1 MTENIRNFCIIS
13 HIDHGKSTLA
23 DRFLELTKTVEKRK
37 MHDQILDSMDLEREK
52 GITIKLQ
59 PVRMLWHADVN
70 NESRIR
76 NNGVKDSD
84 SSFVIHNSKFS
95 NSELFILNLIDTPGH
110 VDFSYEVSRSL
121 AAVEGAILLVD
132 ATQGVQAQTLANLEL
147 ARHSGLT
154 IIPVVNKIDLPE
166 ANPDEVA
173 LEISEILNVPIE
185 DVLFVSA
192 KTGEGVNGLIGE
204 VIKRIPPPRPG
215 THPYPR
221 ALVFDSFYDDYRGV
235 VVYVRVFDGKI
246 KRGDKIFF
254 FQQNKQS
261 CASEVGTVELGLKAQ
276 EEIGAGEI
284 GYIVTALKDV
294 SEARVGETV
303 TTLNNEER
311 IKNNGKIHNGPPIPS
326 YAGLPSFA
334 IHGSTFV
341 PLPGYGEPNPF
352 VFAELYTSGKE
363 YGRLREALFK
373 LKLSD
378 SSITFVPTTSS
389 AFGFGFKCG
398 FLGLLHLEVV
408 KERLEREHNLDL
420 IVTTPTVDYKV
431 KEGRYEEPWA
441 KVELILP
448 QKYLGR
454 VIELM
459 ESRRG
464 LQRNI
469 KHLETK
475 ILVEYE
481 MPLSEVIIDFYD
493 QVKSL
498 TQGYGSLNYEII
510 GYRESDLVQ
519 LDFLIAGEKIEAF
532 SRLVYRPSSQSIA
545 KNMVGRM
552 KQVIPRQAFEVKI
565 QATIGTR
572 IVASERLA
580 PFRKDVTE
588 KLYGGDVTRKKKLL
602 EKQKKGKKK
611 MAQIGKVSVPTD
623 VFIKLL
629 RY

>member
-1 MTENIRNFCIIS
+1 MSENIRNFCIIS

-23 DRFLELTKTVEKRK
+23 DRFLELTGTVEKRK

-59 PVRMLWHADVN
+59 PVRMRY
-70 NESRIR
+70 E
-76 NNGVKDSD
+76 
-84 SSFVIHNSKFS
+84 FS
-95 NSELFILNLIDTPGH
+95 EQKYILNLIDTPGH

-121 AAVEGAILLVD
+121 AAVEGAVLLVD
-132 ATQGVQAQTLANLEL
+132 ATQGVQAQTLANLEM
-147 ARHSGLT
+147 AKRSGLT
-154 IIPVVNKIDLPE
+154 IVPVVNKIDLPE
-166 ANPDEVA
+166 ANPDESA
-173 LEISEILNVPIE
+173 LEISEILDIPLE

-192 KTGEGVNGLIGE
+192 KTGEGVENLIE
-204 VIKRIPPPRPG
+204 QIIKRVPPPRPS
-215 THPYPR
+215 THLYPR
-221 ALVFDSFYDDYRGV
+221 ALVFDSFYDDFRGV
-235 VVYVRVFDGKI
+235 VVYVRVFDGEV
-246 KRGDKIFF
+246 KRSDKILLY
-254 FQQNKQS
+254 QQNKMAS
-261 CASEVGTVELGLKAQ
+261 ASEVGAVCLGLRSQ
-276 EEIGAGEI
+276 EKIEAGEI
-284 GYIVTALKDV
+284 GYIVTTLKEV
-294 SEARVGETV
+294 AEARVGDTV
-303 TTLNNEER
+303 TVLNNEER
-311 IKNNGKIHNGPPIPS
+311 IKNNEKIHNS
-326 YAGLPSFA
+326 SFI
-334 IHGSTFV
+334 IHNSDFV
-341 PLPGYGEPNPF
+341 PLPGYAEPKPF
-352 VFAELYTSGKE
+352 VFAELYASGKE
-363 YGRLREALFK
+363 YERLRDALYK

-378 SSITFVPTTSS
+378 SSITFVPATSS

-408 KERLEREHNLDL
+408 KERLEREYDLDL
-420 IVTTPTVDYKV
+420 VITTPTVDYKLLDG
-431 KEGRYEEPWA
+431 KFEEPWA

-469 KHLETK
+469 KHLEAK

-493 QVKSL
+493 QIKSL

-510 GYRESDLVQ
+510 GFRESDLVP

-532 SRLVYRPSSQSIA
+532 SKLVYRPDSQRIA
-545 KNMVGRM
+545 KNMVEKM
-552 KQVIPRQAFEVKI
+552 KRTIPRQSFEVRI
-565 QATIGTR
+565 QAAVGGKI
-572 IVASERLA
+572 IASERLS

-611 MAQIGKVSVPTD
+611 MAQIGRVTVPTD